1 MVFGSSVVYN
11 ECTSPECSGV
21 VVTDLS
27 LFSLRVHDQCA
38 VLASPLRLVFISPPR
53 LSLAF
58 SSTVIN
64 FGTSWEEC
72 RGFSEDGEGGVL
84 AGGCVGGGLV
94 RRDRVCWI
102 CYWPGF
108 LSGTLFSPRVL
119 LQGLCPTLEL
129 KKKGGWGGRV
139 LSLFAFSHLAV
150 FKITVLLF

>member
-1 MVFGSSVVYN
+1 MINKITTLVKLFLVVFLAKTTMVFGSSVVYN

-72 RGFSEDGEGGVL
+72 RGFSEDGEGG
-84 AGGCVGGGLV
+84 GTCW
-94 RRDRVCWI
+94 RVCGW
-102 CYWPGF
+102 
-108 LSGTLFSPRVL
+108 RVSEE
-119 LQGLCPTLEL
+119 G
-129 KKKGGWGGRV
+129 
-139 LSLFAFSHLAV
+139 
-150 FKITVLLF
+150 

>member
-1 MVFGSSVVYN
+1 MKLLVVFLAKTTMVFGSSVVYN

-94 RRDRVCWI
+94 CVCV
-102 CYWPGF
+102 CVCVCVGNEMTTEQN
-108 LSGTLFSPRVL
+108 LRCL
-119 LQGLCPTLEL
+119 
-129 KKKGGWGGRV
+129 
-139 LSLFAFSHLAV
+139 
-150 FKITVLLF
+150 